1 MSAFHVSV
9 LYDSVR
15 TPEAFQHEE
24 MFGLEISRFRDFTVL
39 EHGMV
44 VAAAIALSPS
54 PPSGLGIRSFQK
66 SVPFFP
72 FFSVLYKRTFPS
84 FRSFLFFIKER
95 NVLFT
100 FFLSS

>member
-1 MSAFHVSV
+1 MC
-9 LYDSVR
+9 LYC

-54 PPSGLGIRSFQK
+54 PPQGWA
-66 SVPFFP
+66 
-72 FFSVLYKRTFPS
+72 SVLFKRMFRS
-84 FRSFLFFIKER
+84 FRSL
-95 NVLFT
+95 
-100 FFLSS
+100 